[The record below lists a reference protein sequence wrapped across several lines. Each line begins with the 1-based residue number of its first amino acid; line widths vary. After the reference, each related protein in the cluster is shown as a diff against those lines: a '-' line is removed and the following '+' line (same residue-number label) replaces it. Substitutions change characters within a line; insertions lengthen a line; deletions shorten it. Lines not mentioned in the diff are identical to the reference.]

1 MLKDI
6 LANAAMEEQKKGNTI
21 DAILLIGDL
30 VCHGLAADPA
40 SNTTTYWTLQKQTM
54 TYVMQA
60 I

>member
-40 SNTTTYWTLQKQTM
+40 SNTTTYWTL
-54 TYVMQA
+54 
-60 I
+60 